1 MRQRNIRK
9 LINTYS
15 QHNRTKQQFHTE
27 LSKRWIDG
35 SIFFMQLF
43 HNFVWAHSTFMVV
56 SVTCLFFLC
65 RQSLVCM
72 YPSFVLY
79 VVLNNQNLMLIANS
93 MLVINGA
100 DKVCV
105 ISKLESFV
113 FIKCNLNNQ
122 KMVHELNNF
131 YLIQF
136 CSFLFIQ
143 HQFTAAALMYFIV
156 WGKDSPILEQKP
168 Q

>member
-1 MRQRNIRK
+1 MRQQNIRK

-72 YPSFVLY
+72 YPSLVLY

-105 ISKLESFV
+105 ISQLESFV
-113 FIKCNLNNQ
+113 FIKCFEQSKNGTWAQQLLFDSVLLIFIHTAPIHSSCLNVLYCVRERLAN
-122 KMVHELNNF
+122 
-131 YLIQF
+131 IR
-136 CSFLFIQ
+136 
-143 HQFTAAALMYFIV
+143 A
-156 WGKDSPILEQKP
+156 KP